1 MELIMALKYS
11 YKKPDRTEKILIF
24 IAILSLAISILYLF
38 LSQKTSLPSTS
49 LPEFYSIPD
58 LSTQGYIKTQPDV
71 FFALNQGIVTLI
83 GDCYRLTANTE
94 IFQAESIV
102 NGLAGK
108 VDFRPNTHDLMKDA
122 LNALGI
128 EVLMVKIVDI
138 KNNTFFG
145 KLILKQGDK
154 IISLDSKPSDGI
166 ALAVRT
172 NSSIYVKEDL
182 MKSRGENIC

>member
-1 MELIMALKYS
+1 MALKYS
-11 YKKPDRTEKILIF
+11 YKKPNRTEKILIF
-24 IAILSLAISILYLF
+24 IAILSLTISIVSLF
-38 LSQKTSLPSTS
+38 LSQKISLPPIS
-49 LPEFYSIPD
+49 LPELSSIPD

-71 FFALNQGIVTLI
+71 FLALNQGVVTLT
-83 GDCYRLTANTE
+83 GGCYRLTANTE
-94 IFQAESIV
+94 VFQAESIA

-128 EVLMVKIVDI
+128 EVLMIKIVDI
-138 KNNTFFG
+138 RDNTFFG

-154 IISLDSKPSDGI
+154 IIILDSKPSDGI